1 MSSRRAFVRA
11 FATSAAAAPL
21 LLHVDAI
28 EEAFGRATEG
38 LSGAVLDP
46 KALRQRYMLADHLS
60 YLNHASIGT
69 VPRAVHEAR
78 VELQEA
84 CEGNPWLYIFGGGW
98 EDAREEVRAR
108 SAAYMGC
115 QTGDVAITH
124 NTTEGFNVLA
134 RGLPLG
140 PGDEVL
146 FASTNH
152 DGASVCWRH
161 VAPERGF
168 SVRTFPFPVAE
179 TEGMSEADVVELYAE
194 QIRPQT
200 RALVFPHIDNMV
212 GLRHPLRALTALAHD
227 RGVEFVLV
235 DGAQS
240 VGMIPLDLE
249 ASGVDAY
256 TASPHKWLQSP
267 KGLGLLFLR
276 QSLRAKLKPMWVTWG
291 QARWAGTVRIFEDY
305 GTRDMPEVVALGDA
319 IRFQEALGADA
330 KARAYENLRRRLQDM
345 VEATPGLRWRSP
357 RRWDLG
363 ASLVAVEVEGR
374 DSAEV
379 RERVYRDHGVVLRA
393 FSGPELNTLRVSPN
407 VVNTDEELETLI
419 GHLKG

>member
-21 LLHVDAI
+21 LLRVDAI
-28 EEAFGRATEG
+28 EEAFARATDG
-38 LSGAVLDP
+38 LAGAVLDP
-46 KALRQRYMLADHLS
+46 EALRQRYMVADHLT

-69 VPRAVHEAR
+69 VPRAVHAAR
-78 VELQEA
+78 VDLQEA
-84 CEGNPWLYIFGGGW
+84 CESNPWLYIFGGGW

-108 SAAYMGC
+108 SAAFLGC
-115 QTGDVAITH
+115 QAGDVAITH

-140 PGDEVL
+140 VGDEVL

-168 SVRTFPFPVAE
+168 SVRTFAFPVAE
-179 TEGMSEADVVELYAE
+179 TDGMSDADVVELYAR
-194 QIRPQT
+194 QIRSET
-200 RALVFPHIDNMV
+200 RVLVFPHIDNMV
-212 GLRHPLRALTALAHD
+212 GLRHPLRALTAMAHQ

-240 VGMIPLDLE
+240 MGMIPLDLE

-256 TASPHKWLQSP
+256 SASPHKWLQSP
-267 KGLGLLFLR
+267 KGLGLLFL
-276 QSLRAKLKPMWVTWG
+276 QPSLRAKLKPMWVTWG
-291 QARWAGTVRIFEDY
+291 QSRWSGTVRVFEDY

-330 KARAYENLRRRLQDM
+330 KAQAFEDLRGRLLDM
-345 VEATPGLRWRSP
+345 VDATPGLRWRSP
-357 RRWDLG
+357 RGWAQG
-363 ASLVAVEVEGR
+363 ASLIAVEVEGR
-374 DSAEV
+374 DSAEA
-379 RERVYRDHGVVLRA
+379 RERLYRDHGVVLRA
-393 FSGPELNTLRVSPN
+393 FSGPELNALRVSPN
-407 VVNTDEELETLI
+407 VMNTEKELETLVRY
-419 GHLKG
+419 LQA